1 MASQFFDKELLQA
14 RLVKRPNR
22 FVVHIEINNTIE
34 GASLPNP
41 GKLGELFV
49 RDCTLLV
56 YKMEKREV
64 KYRYRVAGVI
74 SPQGK
79 TIMLDTHINNRVADH
94 LLRNHLIPSLAH
106 YDVVRWEVKH
116 GNSRFDFLLTDGTE
130 ELYCEVKS
138 CTLFHKELAMFPDAV
153 TERGR
158 RHVQELGELSRSG
171 TKTIVLFIIQSDQL
185 TSFLPD
191 FHTDPAFSQ
200 TLYDNREDITVIP
213 VGIGWDSELNLLP
226 QVSEL
231 PIPWNIYEKHGK
243 DSGVYLFLLHMNSD
257 SELLIGTT
265 LKHTF
270 KKGYYLYVGSAKKAL
285 SKRIERHKR
294 TRKNKH
300 WHIDYLRE
308 MSSVVQAWP
317 IRIDADIECSLAR
330 EIRTICDDEV
340 THFGS
345 SDCAC
350 ASHLFYFSQNPTN
363 RLDFQQ
369 IVLENRMAKI
379 LE

>member
-1 MASQFFDKELLQA
+1 
-14 RLVKRPNR
+14 
-22 FVVHIEINNTIE
+22 
-34 GASLPNP
+34 
-41 GKLGELFV
+41 
-49 RDCTLLV
+49 
-56 YKMEKREV
+56 
-64 KYRYRVAGVI
+64 
-74 SPQGK
+74 
-79 TIMLDTHINNRVADH
+79 
-94 LLRNHLIPSLAH
+94 
-106 YDVVRWEVKH
+106 
-116 GNSRFDFLLTDGTE
+116 
-130 ELYCEVKS
+130 
-138 CTLFHKELAMFPDAV
+138 MFPDAV

-330 EIRTICDDEV
+330 EIRTISDDEV